1 MTEIAK
7 DRPAKG
13 AIPDIPLKKL
23 QQLWFTQRKTEDIAI
38 ELQVSLAYLYALAKR
53 YSLPKRTHVKKTIR
67 PRAKKE
73 VDPTPE
79 EIIARAA
86 EVRAR
91 WTKQEYERNSCY
103 KVQRAELKTFAFINT
118 TTSFAEISRLN

>member
-13 AIPDIPLKKL
+13 AIPDIPPKKL
-23 QQLWFTQRKTEDIAI
+23 RQLWLTQRKTEDIAI
-38 ELQVSLAYLYALAKR
+38 ELQVSLPYLYTLAKR
-53 YSLPKRTHVKKTIR
+53 YSLPKRTHVKKTTR
-67 PRAKKE
+67 PRTQKE

-86 EVRAR
+86 EVRER
-91 WTKQEYERNSCY
+91 WTEKEYERNSCY
-103 KVQRAELKTFAFINT
+103 KVQRAELKTFVFQNT
-118 TTSFAEISRLN
+118 TTSFAEVSRLN